1 MLNLKNF
8 SAFFIANW
16 KLNGNL
22 AFIKAYF
29 DELKVNRANCVVICP
44 PSLYLNKMNNNKEN
58 LFSGAQ
64 DVSRY
69 NKGAYTGEFSAEML
83 RDLDVSFCIVGH
95 SERRQNFNEDN
106 ITINIKVSNLIKN
119 EIIPIICIGE
129 TLDQK
134 KNNETIDVLKKQ
146 ILDGIPD
153 ISSDQNTIIAYEPIW
168 AIGTGLTPTLDE
180 INMVHNAIKNIDS
193 KLNNYRVLYGGSV
206 NSSNSKKITEL
217 KSVAGCLIGGS
228 SLKIDEFN
236 NIIS

>member
-1 MLNLKNF
+1 MINLANF
-8 SAFFIANW
+8 SSIFIGNW

-83 RDLDVSFCIVGH
+83 SDLDVSFCIVGH

-106 ITINIKVSNLIKN
+106 ITIEAELFS
-119 EIIPIICIGE
+119 
-129 TLDQK
+129 
-134 KNNETIDVLKKQ
+134 
-146 ILDGIPD
+146 LDG
-153 ISSDQNTIIAYEPIW
+153 SQRFYEKKTNKIDKFKE
-168 AIGTGLTPTLDE
+168 IGTE
-180 INMVHNAIKNIDS
+180 I
-193 KLNNYRVLYGGSV
+193 G
-206 NSSNSKKITEL
+206 KI
-217 KSVAGCLIGGS
+217 
-228 SLKIDEFN
+228 LKIKSN
-236 NIIS
+236 NSYKS